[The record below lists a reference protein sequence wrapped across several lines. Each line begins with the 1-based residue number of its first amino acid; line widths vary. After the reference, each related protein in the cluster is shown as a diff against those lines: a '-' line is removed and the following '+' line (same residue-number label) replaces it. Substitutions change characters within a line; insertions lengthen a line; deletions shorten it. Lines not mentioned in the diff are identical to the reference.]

1 MQHQNHVIEGR
12 GRIELE
18 LLPSPRFCFV
28 MRAAQLIELS
38 LGEAQLALP
47 PLSAKVAVLV
57 TNLSLGSVSAIRG
70 TIQNA
75 SVDSGAALTVV
86 RFLVANLPDFL
97 GDPVAERD
105 RSGTIKRTWAGRLTL
120 AAQDWIVHLDQ
131 RQDVKDVYARLRAQ
145 GGFEV
150 THVGSLRRRDG
161 ALFTGADATDV
172 LDGLAGF
179 LGFASGAWA
188 APLAAVGFDS
198 QGQKKWHEWKP
209 RWDSPWRR
217 GVLRPFD
224 FRDHDLHKAFAGYL
238 ERWCDPLWNEPLR
251 VATHMYVEANGPIT
265 IDTSLVLTQNA
276 LEVIAW
282 TLFVRDLRSRK
293 GASFDALRAEE
304 RVRDL
309 VQWTRVSPVIPRQLT
324 ALRRDVRAQA
334 PPWNRQRASPWDGP
348 SAITAMRNAMTHPSI
363 TPSFSVTPVDSRIEL
378 QQLGLWYLERAL
390 LRLTGYRGPY
400 ANRLGA
406 KMTGIVE
413 QIS

>member
-1 MQHQNHVIEGR
+1 
-12 GRIELE
+12 
-18 LLPSPRFCFV
+18 
-28 MRAAQLIELS
+28 
-38 LGEAQLALP
+38 
-47 PLSAKVAVLV
+47 
-57 TNLSLGSVSAIRG
+57 
-70 TIQNA
+70 
-75 SVDSGAALTVV
+75 
-86 RFLVANLPDFL
+86 
-97 GDPVAERD
+97 
-105 RSGTIKRTWAGRLTL
+105 
-120 AAQDWIVHLDQ
+120 
-131 RQDVKDVYARLRAQ
+131 
-145 GGFEV
+145 
-150 THVGSLRRRDG
+150 
-161 ALFTGADATDV
+161 
-172 LDGLAGF
+172 
-179 LGFASGAWA
+179 
-188 APLAAVGFDS
+188 
-198 QGQKKWHEWKP
+198 
-209 RWDSPWRR
+209 
-217 GVLRPFD
+217 
-224 FRDHDLHKAFAGYL
+224 
-238 ERWCDPLWNEPLR
+238 
-251 VATHMYVEANGPIT
+251 MYVEANGPIT